1 MMTHTIVEILLIE
14 DNEHD
19 AEMTIRALKKNR
31 ITSGV
36 VHFREGVQALDF
48 LFGSGEF
55 TGRNLNEKPKVILLD
70 LKMPKVDGIEV
81 LERIK
86 LNELTKKIPVV
97 VLTSSKEN
105 PDIDKCYALGANSY
119 IVKPVDFTGFME
131 AISYSGLYWVM
142 LNHPPQ

>member
-1 MMTHTIVEILLIE
+1 MDNLIVEILLIE

-31 ITSGV
+31 ITNGV
-36 VHFREGVQALDF
+36 VHLKDGAQALDF
-48 LFGSGEF
+48 LFGTGEF
-55 TGRNLNEKPKVILLD
+55 TGRNVNEKPKVILLD

-81 LERIK
+81 LEQIK
-86 LNELTKKIPVV
+86 SNELTKKIPVV

-131 AISYSGLYWVM
+131 AISHSGMYWVM
-142 LNHPPQ
+142 LNHPPE